1 MLSHLELRHTI
12 ESAFLPTRCKCT
24 VYENNTL
31 TVEMLLPHSQF
42 THVLANGVPV
52 DVLNSSRAI
61 SEFIARLKRDLRVRE
76 SASSAVPV
84 AMFKS
89 KPLMP

>member
-12 ESAFLPTRCKCT
+12 ESGFLPTACKCT
-24 VYENNTL
+24 VHENNTL
-31 TVEMLLPHSQF
+31 TVEVKLPNRNF
-42 THVLANGVPV
+42 AHVVADGVPV

-76 SASSAVPV
+76 AVSSEAPIG
-84 AMFKS
+84 MLKS
-89 KPLMP
+89 MRR